1 MFRTHT
7 HTHTPPGNVFIYLL
21 MMTAPLYMTEKVGML
36 TFSGRK
42 VGRSVGPSELAQLS
56 AFSQQPHAG
65 VSAQTGSL

>member
-1 MFRTHT
+1 
-7 HTHTPPGNVFIYLL
+7 